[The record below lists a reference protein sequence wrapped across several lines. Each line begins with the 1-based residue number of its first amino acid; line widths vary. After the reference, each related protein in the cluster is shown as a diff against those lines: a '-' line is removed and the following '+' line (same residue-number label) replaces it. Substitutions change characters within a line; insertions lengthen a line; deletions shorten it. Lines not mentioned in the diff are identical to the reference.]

1 MLPSNES
8 SPQSSNE
15 SGGNAHMTRKSSDP
29 GHGCSDP
36 YTDSSGLMYKHSSPT
51 EIIVTEAAPVFMGQ
65 NHMHGSSD
73 YFSELPEL
81 VHSKPPLGFH
91 HHSDAG
97 GETGEESS
105 MSWLYDFYP
114 GIFSFD
120 KSQKVWRHV
129 MPSLESINLFNP
141 KEKLESFSGH
151 PPTPPHLHSELNS
164 QSEGFIVTTSQLPP
178 SFKPVGEVK
187 GHTHVVEF
195 TGESP
200 TTTIFMSQEKY
211 EVTLGAPTSSAQ
223 RTNDDTLTYLN
234 KGQFYT
240 LYFKGNSSLQLP
252 SLVKTVLALTFFE
265 EPDKRVEHSRWQYW
279 YNMQPNPNQK
289 AFDIDRKSCKNIEM
303 KPDSAASFTWHPKV
317 GAKIV
322 LRVNCLST
330 EFSSQKGVKGYTLH
344 FVSDTYDD
352 MAIESAEPVHR
363 AFCRVKIFRDKG
375 AERKNKDETKYVERK
390 LQKMAKQVKPGVSL
404 ETELGASLFHAPS
417 RETVFTST
425 STLGPKSFLF
435 IPQQHPDMNSGM
447 VRDET
452 AATDFLA
459 SIRDRESKRTFGNT
473 LRQTK
478 DEFGALEMDKEGE
491 ECEGAPPKK
500 APRIRNR
507 KMMTIY
513 VRKEDENVYKA
524 LMLDCA
530 SVYDLK
536 LEVGKKFDAP
546 ADMIQN
552 VYKRTKKGLVVQ
564 MDDSMVEQFQSE
576 DDFII
581 DLSFDNQKGSFDLYL
596 HY

>member
-1 MLPSNES
+1 MSADNLPTAQMLPSNES

-114 GIFSFD
+114 GIF
-120 KSQKVWRHV
+120 R
-129 MPSLESINLFNP
+129 
-141 KEKLESFSGH
+141 
-151 PPTPPHLHSELNS
+151 
-164 QSEGFIVTTSQLPP
+164 
-178 SFKPVGEVK
+178 
-187 GHTHVVEF
+187 
-195 TGESP
+195 
-200 TTTIFMSQEKY
+200 Y